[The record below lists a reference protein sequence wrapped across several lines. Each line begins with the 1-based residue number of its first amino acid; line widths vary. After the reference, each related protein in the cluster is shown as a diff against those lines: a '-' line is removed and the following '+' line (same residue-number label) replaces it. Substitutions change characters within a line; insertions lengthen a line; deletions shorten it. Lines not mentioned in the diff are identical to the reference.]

1 VRAVV
6 EHDAL
11 GRLRA
16 LLSQENNPESQIAA
30 ADVFSRV
37 VSTSAR
43 TESRPAPHPHR
54 IDSVMREDITAPI
67 VGMLGSDRERVRSSA
82 LGAISQ
88 LARAGGEARQLM
100 FSEPFLLPRLL
111 DVTEC
116 LEDDGLLLQKEMDES
131 ISVLQLM
138 LDDTPATALKAREAI
153 AARPGVVESIV
164 ATATRALPPAEEALL
179 QAQGRSKES
188 SSESHSV
195 SAQNATKALVGLGR
209 EGVNAAASAL
219 VDVLEQEEDE
229 TTSRLAA
236 MATMRTLVDAEGDAV
251 ALSDDDEGGALQAV
265 RDAGGVEKVVE
276 LLDDTDEWGQAS
288 AALTLQTFVR
298 ADDLQ
303 EDGPEDEVIEEEE
316 TLRSELAQTDTVQR
330 LVTMLS
336 RGHERPAAAVQA
348 AGALAAL
355 VGREGG
361 VPASPAEHEERSPQ
375 KAELRKQ
382 LKEAVGD
389 DDSVI
394 QTIVDLLQGV
404 LEDADSDGTA
414 ARDLAET
421 LRSVADGDLSN
432 QLRIRDAGG
441 VRPLMA
447 VVNKEDDDNEDMG
460 KALMRSTEQVQ
471 RCRDD
476 IQVRVGLPCREER
489 LYARLVAH
497 PAGFRRWF
505 LLHQLNARAIERERE
520 ASEDAGRLKRLARL
534 CRDEKEEL
542 LDGLGDGS
550 FAGDASFVVPARLR
564 PLPGGAAPAGSGLV
578 QYELVQSEL
587 KDLDDLESRVG
598 GRTSVPLVS
607 EDADAANPAAE
618 LQLLNTT
625 LAVLGE
631 MA

>member
-1 VRAVV
+1 
-6 EHDAL
+6 
-11 GRLRA
+11 
-16 LLSQENNPESQIAA
+16 
-30 ADVFSRV
+30 
-37 VSTSAR
+37 
-43 TESRPAPHPHR
+43 
-54 IDSVMREDITAPI
+54 M
-67 VGMLGSDRERVRSSA
+67 
-82 LGAISQ
+82 
-88 LARAGGEARQLM
+88 
-100 FSEPFLLPRLL
+100 
-111 DVTEC
+111 
-116 LEDDGLLLQKEMDES
+116 
-131 ISVLQLM
+131 
-138 LDDTPATALKAREAI
+138 
-153 AARPGVVESIV
+153 
-164 ATATRALPPAEEALL
+164 
-179 QAQGRSKES
+179 
-188 SSESHSV
+188 
-195 SAQNATKALVGLGR
+195 SAQKATKALVGLGR

-219 VDVLEQEEDE
+219 VDVLEQDVEDE

-236 MATMRTLVDAEGDAV
+236 MATMRTLVDAEVDDV

-276 LLDDTDEWGQAS
+276 LLDDKDEWGQAS

-303 EDGPEDEVIEEEE
+303 DDCLEDEVLEEEEE

-348 AGALAAL
+348 AGAIAAL

-361 VPASPAEHEERSPQ
+361 VPTSPAENEERSPQ

-404 LEDADSDGTA
+404 LEDEDSDGTA

-520 ASEDAGRLKRLARL
+520 ASEDAVRLKRLARL

-598 GRTSVPLVS
+598 LRVALPLVS